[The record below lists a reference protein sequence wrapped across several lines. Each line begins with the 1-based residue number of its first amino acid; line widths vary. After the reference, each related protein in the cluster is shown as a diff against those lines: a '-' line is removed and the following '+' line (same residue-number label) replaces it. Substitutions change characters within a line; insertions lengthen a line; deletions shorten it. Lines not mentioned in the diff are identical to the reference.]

1 MLNEHVIIKLE
12 GTTRHLGSTVP
23 ESGVQPCKYGEK
35 LVSCSKRPESMM
47 GCSQGLD
54 VIAYICET
62 VGIHTLIFITEIFL
76 CVSVKGDQQEY
87 PEEHRQCFKQRTLSS
102 SIFHYNRLT
111 FQMWYFL
118 LLVI

>member
-1 MLNEHVIIKLE
+1 
-12 GTTRHLGSTVP
+12 
-23 ESGVQPCKYGEK
+23 
-35 LVSCSKRPESMM
+35 M